1 MRFAGAS
8 MIWCLS
14 LAGGCLLGACGGKEG
29 ASVFGSNT
37 TTGGAK
43 GPGGGASSP
52 SGTGSGA
59 SSTTGGTGA
68 PIITTHPPDDGSSGG
83 SLLGDAACVNTAI
96 RGEQRPITLYFMM
109 DNSGSMNTIDPGQTL
124 SRWDIV
130 RDAIP
135 GFAHD
140 PANAG
145 LMAGL
150 DFFPE
155 PGMGGGRGGGGM
167 GGANASC
174 LVTDYQMANVPIDVL
189 PGAGNV
195 QADAFTTAINGR
207 MLGNGTPT
215 LPALQGALAA
225 AATWQTAH
233 PERTV
238 YVVFVTD
245 GLPNGC
251 NSSVMN
257 AADAAAA
264 GLAGMPSIKTYVL
277 GVGPEVVANLDPI
290 ALAGGTNT
298 AYVVTMGG
306 AAALSAALAAI
317 KGSIITCDYSL
328 PAIDGGQLDFRA
340 VNVQTRIGPTGTPT
354 LINQVPSTSACGT
367 GDGWYYDNPVPPGN
381 PAPTKIT
388 LCPTSCDALQATPG
402 GQLDVLLGCKTE
414 PRVN

>member
-1 MRFAGAS
+1 
-8 MIWCLS
+8 
-14 LAGGCLLGACGGKEG
+14 
-29 ASVFGSNT
+29 
-37 TTGGAK
+37 
-43 GPGGGASSP
+43 
-52 SGTGSGA
+52 
-59 SSTTGGTGA
+59 
-68 PIITTHPPDDGSSGG
+68 
-83 SLLGDAACVNTAI
+83 
-96 RGEQRPITLYFMM
+96 MM

-130 RDAIP
+130 KDAVP

-155 PGMGGGRGGGGM
+155 PGMPGGGRNGGGG
-167 GGANASC
+167 GGN
-174 LVTDYQMANVPIDVL
+174 DVL

-195 QADAFTTAINGR
+195 QADAFTTAIAGR

-251 NSSVMN
+251 NSTVAN
-257 AADAAAA
+257 AAAA
-264 GLAGMPSIKTYVL
+264 AAAALAGTPSIKTYVL

-290 ALAGGTNT
+290 ALAGGTNA

-306 AAALSAALAAI
+306 AAGLSAALAAI

-328 PAIDGGQLDFRA
+328 PSLDGGQLDFRA
-340 VNVQTRIGPTGTPT
+340 VNVQTRIGPMGTPN

-367 GDGWYYDNPVPPGN
+367 GDGWYYDNPVPPGV

>member
-1 MRFAGAS
+1 
-8 MIWCLS
+8 
-14 LAGGCLLGACGGKEG
+14 
-29 ASVFGSNT
+29 
-37 TTGGAK
+37 
-43 GPGGGASSP
+43 
-52 SGTGSGA
+52 
-59 SSTTGGTGA
+59 
-68 PIITTHPPDDGSSGG
+68 
-83 SLLGDAACVNTAI
+83 
-96 RGEQRPITLYFMM
+96 MM
-109 DNSGSMNTIDPGQTL
+109 DNSGSMNTTDPGQTL
-124 SRWDIV
+124 TRWDIV
-130 RDAIP
+130 KDAIP

-155 PGMGGGRGGGGM
+155 PGVGGGRGGGGM
-167 GGANASC
+167 GGNNASC
-174 LVTDYQMANVPIDVL
+174 LVTDYQMPNVPIDIL

-225 AATWQTAH
+225 AATWQAAH
-233 PERTV
+233 PERTM

-245 GLPNGC
+245 GIPSGC
-251 NSSVMN
+251 ASTVAN

-264 GLAGMPSIKTYVL
+264 ALAGTPSIKTYVL

-290 ALAGGTNT
+290 AMSGGTNT

-306 AAALSAALAAI
+306 AAGLSAALAAI
-317 KGSIITCDYSL
+317 KGSIINCDYNLPSL
-328 PAIDGGQLDFRA
+328 DGGQLDFRA
-340 VNVQTRIGPTGTPT
+340 VNVQTRIGPTGTPA
-354 LINQVPSTSACGT
+354 LISQVANTAACGT
-367 GDGWYYDNPVPPGN
+367 GDGWFYDNPVPPGV

-388 LCPTSCDALQATPG
+388 LCPQSCDALQATPG